1 MKYINLQDFKSLR
14 SATLLNFPDKKEMA
28 KEELIKIRLV
38 KSLIG
43 VPEKH
48 KRVIRALGLKKINST
63 VVQKNNP
70 QKAAIP
76 FFESD

>member
-1 MKYINLQDFKSLR
+1 
-14 SATLLNFPDKKEMA
+14 MA

-38 KSLIG
+38 RSLIG
-43 VPEKH
+43 IPEKH

-70 QKAAIP
+70 QIQGMIFKVNHMIST
-76 FFESD
+76 ERVGK

>member
-1 MKYINLQDFKSLR
+1 
-14 SATLLNFPDKKEMA
+14 MA

-70 QKAAIP
+70 QIQGMIFKINHMIST
-76 FFESD
+76 ERLGK

>member
-1 MKYINLQDFKSLR
+1 
-14 SATLLNFPDKKEMA
+14 MA

-70 QKAAIP
+70 QIQGMIYKVNYMLSTERAGK
-76 FFESD
+76 